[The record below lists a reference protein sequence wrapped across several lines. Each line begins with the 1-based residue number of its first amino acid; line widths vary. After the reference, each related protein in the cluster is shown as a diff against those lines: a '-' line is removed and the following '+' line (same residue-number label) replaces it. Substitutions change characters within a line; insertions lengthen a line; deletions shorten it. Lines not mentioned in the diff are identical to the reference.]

1 MPADDGRQRQQE
13 VVAPMSGRGKS
24 RASSGQEMAAQQ
36 EAKVAHQEGCS
47 KQLAVQTRGEREEGA
62 LAGMMQ
68 RRNERASVDI
78 ARLAGGG

>member
-1 MPADDGRQRQQE
+1 
-13 VVAPMSGRGKS
+13 
-24 RASSGQEMAAQQ
+24 MAAQQ